1 MVYLLP
7 QELVKAW
14 ALNER
19 TINYHCAMGSLKVL
33 RIPGRRSAR
42 IVARGLTW
50 DAEEIPPG
58 IFGPRALGEILR
70 MSRARVQRALIEGV
84 LPGRKMY
91 DGRWATSATVLRAW
105 CEQHTE
111 GEHSPALLKRRRI
124 YFEADLGNL
133 AQAQIVESIE
143 GEEP

>member
-7 QELVKAW
+7 QDLVRMWK
-14 ALNER
+14 LNER
-19 TINYHCAMGSLKVL
+19 TINYHCAMGSLRVL

-42 IVARGLTW
+42 IVATGLTF

-58 IFGPRALGEILR
+58 VFGPPELGEILR

-91 DGRWATSATVLRAW
+91 DGRWATSASVLRAW

-111 GEHSPALLKRRRI
+111 GEHSPELLKRRRI
-124 YFEADLGNL
+124 YFEANVDDLTR
-133 AQAQIVESIE
+133 ARVIESIE
-143 GEEP
+143 GDEP